1 MSTQTSPPRPF
12 HLGRTYGALL
22 RVEAQAASAYRWEI
36 ALTSFAWV
44 VPLAFLALWVGAAAG
59 GPVEGITQTEFATY
73 YSLLLFTTSL
83 QVTMAVIFE
92 FGWQVY
98 SGQLSAQLLRPV
110 HPLHQVVARAF
121 AMKLYALP
129 PMLVAVPIALW
140 LTGGRVQG
148 NLGDWALAIVVT
160 LLGTA
165 SVTYLAAMSGAIAFW
180 MTKAQGIQGLLF
192 GVEWVIGGLVAPVA
206 LLPGILPSVAVH
218 QPLWYA
224 NAAGP
229 EILSGIAPH
238 GWGLVAEA
246 TFWVVALHTAYRL
259 LWQAAIRRYE
269 AVGT

>member
-1 MSTQTSPPRPF
+1 MTTGTDRRPL
-12 HLGRTYGALL
+12 HLGRTYAALL
-22 RVEAQAASAYRWEI
+22 KVEAQAASAYRWEI
-36 ALTSFAWV
+36 VLSAFAWI
-44 VPLAFLALWVGAAAG
+44 VPLAFLALWSGAAAD
-59 GPVEGITQTEFATY
+59 GPVEGITRAQFATY
-73 YSLLLFTTSL
+73 YSLMLVTTSL

-121 AMKLYALP
+121 ATKLYSLP
-129 PMLVAVPIALW
+129 PMLLVVPVSLW
-140 LTGGRVQG
+140 LTGGQVSDRP
-148 NLGDWALAIVVT
+148 GDWALAVVVT

-165 SVTYLAAMSGAIAFW
+165 GLTHLAAMSGAIAFW

-206 LLPGILPSVAVH
+206 LLPGILPTLAVH

-229 EILSGIAPH
+229 EILSGIGRH
-238 GWGLVAEA
+238 GWGLVLEA
-246 TFWVVALHTAYRL
+246 TLWLVVLHVAYRMI
-259 LWQAAIRRYE
+259 WRAAVRRYE